1 MRKSGAHG
9 PFDGYKINDGVMDA
23 LVANEPYVCK
33 PRKASDLYELFSFV
47 YNLLSLRKMEEID
60 TEELVVEINELYDEN
75 KEICLSMGS
84 VS

>member
-1 MRKSGAHG
+1 
-9 PFDGYKINDGVMDA
+9 MDA

-60 TEELVVEINELYDEN
+60 TEELVVEINELYDEI
-75 KEICLSMGS
+75 KKYVCRWSP
-84 VS
+84 